1 MRLSALKR
9 EDGVTMVLVVV
20 AIVVLS
26 VLSTTLFVILNSE
39 QTRSNN
45 AVKRDA
51 SFQAAE
57 AGIHT
62 YMAKLLDDPSF
73 YLHYLAKGESSR
85 TTGGTTVTG
94 SATSNIA
101 WPGGTSWTYPGGFAN
116 WRSLGNGFEYSLQIT
131 PPSSG
136 SPGIK
141 IVAVGR
147 KSGSTTANRKIEAV
161 VRQASVTDFQMLANE
176 NITYGSEA
184 TTTGKIYATEDED
197 GDKHNVTHNGNAYAD
212 IYAEGQVNGSTT
224 MHGAA
229 KKYDSDSNP
238 TIRTMIKSPI
248 SFASFLTSLSEIQSA
263 AQSGGVY
270 LNDTSKDA
278 WFLKFSNAGTF
289 TAQSCDENSGDDIE
303 DTQPTCGTATTYS
316 VPTNGAVYVA
326 QSVIVANAST
336 SGGVKGRVTVASADN
351 VVIADNIGPVA
362 AGVDVL
368 GLVAA
373 NNMYVA
379 AWVPTN
385 LTWSAA
391 TIAQTGEWRSVGSSG
406 SKDKMI
412 FTGSTATAE
421 GGSMPMFD
429 ERVYN
434 YEPSFLYLQPPWFPV
449 ISDSLT
455 TVLFRELPA

>member
-1 MRLSALKR
+1 
-9 EDGVTMVLVVV
+9 
-20 AIVVLS
+20 

-85 TTGGTTVTG
+85 TAGSTTVAGSASTNIAWTGGTT
-94 SATSNIA
+94 
-101 WPGGTSWTYPGGFAN
+101 WTYPGGFGN
-116 WRSLGNGFEYSLQIT
+116 WRALGNGYEYSLQIT
-131 PPSSG
+131 PPSSS
-136 SPGIK
+136 SPGVK
-141 IVAVGR
+141 IVGVGR
-147 KSGSTTANRKIEAV
+147 KSGSTTANRKLEAV
-161 VRQASVTDFQMLANE
+161 VRQASVSDFQMLANA
-176 NITYGSEA
+176 NISYGSEA
-184 TTTGKIYATEDED
+184 TTTGKIYATEDSS
-197 GDKHNVTHNGNAYAD
+197 GNKHSVTHNGNAYAD
-212 IYAEGQVNGSTT
+212 IYAEGDVTGSVT

-229 KKYDSDSNP
+229 KKYDKDTNP

-248 SFASFLTSLSEIQSA
+248 NFDGFLTSLSEIQSA
-263 AQSGGVY
+263 AQSAGVY
-270 LNDTSKDA
+270 LNDSSKDA
-278 WFLKFSNAGTF
+278 WFLKFSSSGTF
-289 TAQSCDENSGDDIE
+289 TAQSCTENSGDIE
-303 DTQPTCGTATTYS
+303 DTQPTCGSATTYN
-316 VPTNGAVYVA
+316 VPTNGAVFVA
-326 QSVIVANAST
+326 QSVIVSNAST
-336 SGGVKGRVTVASADN
+336 GGGVKGRVTVASADN
-351 VVIADNIGPVA
+351 VVIAGNIGPVA

-391 TIAQTGEWRSVGSSG
+391 TIAQTGVWKSAGG
-406 SKDKMI
+406 AGTKTKMI
-412 FTGSTATAE
+412 FTGSTATAD
-421 GGSMPMFD
+421 GGSMPMFN

-434 YEPSFLYLQPPWFPV
+434 YEPSLLYLQPPWFPV